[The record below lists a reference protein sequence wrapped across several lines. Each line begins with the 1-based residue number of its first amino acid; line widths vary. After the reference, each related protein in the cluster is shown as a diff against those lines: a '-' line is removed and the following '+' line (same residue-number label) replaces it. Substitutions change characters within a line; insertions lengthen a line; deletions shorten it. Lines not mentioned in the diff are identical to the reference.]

1 MQVKQGEFDEGSI
14 LVGERGETEGITIC
28 SEVCADWEWNTTVV
42 PYSILNT
49 SELYIHMQV
58 STRVPSRSLMK
69 LIMSKIWGS
78 FIQAAW
84 FNQLGRTIY
93 L

>member
-1 MQVKQGEFDEGSI
+1 MQMKQGEFDKGSI

-28 SEVCADWEWNTTVV
+28 SELCADWEWNTTVV

-49 SELYIHMQV
+49 SGLYIHMQV
-58 STRVPSRSLMK
+58 FTWVRSRSLMK
-69 LIMSKIWGS
+69 LIMSKNWGS
-78 FIQAAW
+78 FIQAPW

>member
-28 SEVCADWEWNTTVV
+28 TEVCADWEWNTTVV

-49 SELYIHMQV
+49 SGLYIHMQV
-58 STRVPSRSLMK
+58 FTRVRSRSLMK
-69 LIMSKIWGS
+69 LIMSKNWCSLFRRHGS
-78 FIQAAW
+78 I
-84 FNQLGRTIY
+84 N
-93 L
+93 